1 MKIKDFKKYVDE
13 AYKKGEDNDVEFW
26 LQLEDEEV
34 MCELESIGQFHIVR
48 DMTITVKPIG
58 NKIYSS
64 KELTEEQLDLKEQRD
79 KVIKKLQKI
88 ESVLIED

>member
-1 MKIKDFKKYVDE
+1 MKIKDFKKYADE
-13 AYKKGEDNDVEFW
+13 AYKNGEDNDVEFW
-26 LQLEDEEV
+26 LQLEDEEI

-48 DMTITVKPIG
+48 DMTITVKPIE

>member
-26 LQLEDEEV
+26 LQLEDEDV

-48 DMTITVKPIG
+48 DMTITVKPIY

-64 KELTEEQLDLKEQRD
+64 KELTEEQLNLKEQRD
-79 KVIKKLQKI
+79 KAIKKLQKI